1 MNPISHPTP
10 SFNLEA
16 ARDYYNYSPDTVPFL
31 EEDRSETPLSFDHA
45 RQYFAQDAMQ
55 RGMML
60 EKARNVQAKWGNHE
74 PGLEWF
80 AYLNKH
86 PQFRQTMST
95 EEAVQASKLL
105 CKTIEAFRDPR
116 QCATNA
122 QALHQVLLWGT
133 AEQFHLHGFA
143 LEWLK
148 DSLKPRE
155 LQALLLARNCEGVP
169 VRAAA
174 LRRGDAEAVDRYD
187 RLLDT
192 FETHLGEEGIRWVI
206 EVGSHDRRVS

>member
-16 ARDYYNYSPDTVPFL
+16 ARDYYNYSPDTVQFL

-86 PQFRQTMST
+86 PQLRQTMSI

-105 CKTIEAFRDPR
+105 CKTIEALRDPR

-122 QALHQVLLWGT
+122 QALHQVLLWGDGR
-133 AEQFHLHGFA
+133 AVPSP
-143 LEWLK
+143 WL
-148 DSLKPRE
+148 R
-155 LQALLLARNCEGVP
+155 AGVVERQP
-169 VRAAA
+169 EAPGTPGAAA
-174 LRRGDAEAVDRYD
+174 GRKTAKVCQSVPRLCGVVMRRRSTGTTGCWTPSKPTWAKKAS
-187 RLLDT
+187 
-192 FETHLGEEGIRWVI
+192 GG
-206 EVGSHDRRVS
+206 